1 MREPDLTF
9 WFELNPAIAA
19 QRLSQARAPDR
30 FEAQDLAFFERVAQG
45 YSQRAAEA
53 PERFVRLDAAQ
64 ERHQVWQQ
72 LQQVLVRKGLLP
84 TTAAQSGA
92 PS

>member
-19 QRLSQARAPDR
+19 HRLSQARAPDR

-45 YSQRAAEA
+45 YSLRAAEA